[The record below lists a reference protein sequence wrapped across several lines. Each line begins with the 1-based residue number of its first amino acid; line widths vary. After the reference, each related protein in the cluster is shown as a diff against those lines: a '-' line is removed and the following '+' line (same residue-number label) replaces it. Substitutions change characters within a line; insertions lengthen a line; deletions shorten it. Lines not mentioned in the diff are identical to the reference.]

1 MMPLQPDVSPM
12 TLAKGG
18 TSLQPNPTTGIGT
31 SSLFGSGGLG
41 RGSSPS
47 LGSGGV
53 GRGVSLTSLQL
64 PSTITSDA
72 RRRYNLIFNNYDKS
86 RSGHLSGEDARKAL
100 TRSDL
105 DKDTLRKIW

>member
-1 MMPLQPDVSPM
+1 MSGL

-18 TSLQPNPTTGIGT
+18 TSLQPNPAISLGT
-31 SSLFGSGGLG
+31 SSLLGSGGIG
-41 RGSSPS
+41 KGSSPS

-53 GRGVSLTSLQL
+53 GRGVSLTSLQM

-86 RSGHLSGEDARKAL
+86 RSGHLTGEDARKAL

>member
-1 MMPLQPDVSPM
+1 MSGL

-18 TSLQPNPTTGIGT
+18 TSLQPNPAISLGT
-31 SSLFGSGGLG
+31 SSLFGSGGTG
-41 RGSSPS
+41 KGNSPS
-47 LGSGGV
+47 LGSGGI
-53 GRGVSLTSLQL
+53 GRGVSLTSLQM

-72 RRRYNLIFNNYDKS
+72 RRRYNLMFNNCDKS
-86 RSGHLSGEDARKAL
+86 RSGYLSGEDARKAL